1 VVVNYYILI
10 IPTILQLI
18 KKLEDPVKNIRKM
31 GNKYVSPGVYIRDVD
46 SSIYTPPK
54 NYRRIKKILRIFLKK

>member
-1 VVVNYYILI
+1 MNHQKAIR
-10 IPTILQLI
+10 
-18 KKLEDPVKNIRKM
+18 KLEDPGKNIRKM